1 MIYSNCDIDLR
12 ATVRVV
18 IYGATWTTSN
28 LNLKKKKKKLA
39 PKKILI
45 IHEMEIFCAQKT

>member
-28 LNLKKKKKKLA
+28 LNLNLKKKKKTCPEKNSYNS
-39 PKKILI
+39 
-45 IHEMEIFCAQKT
+45 